1 MPKIILKIFFSLLVA
16 LDKFAKFFGKDTF
29 FQQINDFIVNK
40 SYMEI
45 TLKNHKIKFF
55 VPNKLTHYRASTI
68 LNKEP
73 ETIEWIENF
82 EKKNNE
88 KIIFWDIGANVG
100 LYSIYAANFH
110 KNISVYS
117 FEAST
122 SNLRCLSR
130 NISINSFQNKI
141 NICQLPV
148 TNKEKVFLEMKEK
161 QFMEGGAIS
170 TFGEDFDYRG
180 NKILSP
186 ENNYFI
192 LGTSINSL
200 IDDNTLQVPNYLK
213 VDVDGIEHL
222 ILQGANKYLKHKNLK
237 GISIELNENFKEQF
251 DISFKI
257 LQDNGFTQIFK
268 KNSTSYAEKLNETKN
283 YHFEKN
289 KII

>member
-45 TLKNHKIKFF
+45 TLKNHQIKFF

-192 LGTSINSL
+192 FGTSINSL

-268 KNSTSYAEKLNETKN
+268 KNSTSYVEKLNETKN